1 MEHVKQ
7 FFDLLDYMTFRA
19 VLYALMLAG
28 GITLIRACHPRR
40 GSKKNARS
48 RVRHRRVA
56 VHAQKKAHLIV
67 GGSPC
72 QGIYCSMDSTL
83 ALMNSASIL
92 RGSSTGVDSTQEIER
107 AN

>member
-7 FFDLLDYMTFRA
+7 FFDLLDYMTIRA

-28 GITLIRACHPRR
+28 AIALIRACHPRR
-40 GSKKNARS
+40 RPKNARS

-56 VHAQKKAHLIV
+56 VQMRKNGHLV
-67 GGSPC
+67 VGSPPY
-72 QGIYCSMDSTL
+72 QGYCSIDSTV
-83 ALMNSASIL
+83 AFMNSASIL
-92 RGSSTGVDSTQEIER
+92 RGSSTGLDSTQEIER